1 MNTISTAVFPAPLT
15 GDVHRVATTWMGK
28 MHFASSVN
36 NHTIHIDKLKVH
48 GGDDRGP
55 RPKQLL
61 LSAAAGC
68 VGMELMAILEKMRI
82 EIGPLEINVSAS
94 LSDSVPKVYKEVQL
108 EFLVKC
114 NIEDRKKFEK
124 ALALTLDKYCGVIA
138 MFRNFAIVTHEIQ
151 YVK

>member
-1 MNTISTAVFPAPLT
+1 MDTISSTIFTAPLT

-82 EIGPLEINVSAS
+82 EIDSLEINVSAS
-94 LSDSVPKVYKEVQL
+94 LSDSVPKVYKAVHL

-114 NIEDRKKFEK
+114 NFEDHAKFEK
-124 ALALTLDKYCGVIA
+124 ALNLTLEKYCGVIA
-138 MFRNFAIVTHEIQ
+138 MFRNFASVTHEIQ

>member
-1 MNTISTAVFPAPLT
+1 MNTVSTEVITAPLT

-36 NHTIHIDKLKVH
+36 NHTIHTDKLKVH

-82 EIGPLEINVSAS
+82 GIGSLEINVSAA
-94 LSDSVPKVYKEVQL
+94 LSDTIPKVYKEVHL

-114 NIEDRKKFEK
+114 NIEDRAKFEK
-124 ALALTLDKYCGVIA
+124 ALTLTLEKYCGVIA
-138 MFRNFAIVTHEIQ
+138 MFRNFAIVTHEVQ